1 MDPSSADATPVPH
14 GHRPDGVPARP
25 ASPGPPAGDRY
36 GEETVPAYPAGSRS
50 WPAPPATAPP
60 AHLPPAAGT
69 GRNRDRVSIA
79 VAMALGLGL
88 LVGGG
93 GWAYAT
99 RDAHCDGRTQ
109 WLTVTADPAI
119 APAALAVADRYN
131 DAQRA
136 DGRCAVVKVV
146 AGDSAET
153 VAVLRQGRAVP
164 DVWIP
169 DSTFWI
175 KAAGAGRGGAAQSVA
190 SSPIV
195 FALPQAE
202 ADRYGPV
209 LESRSWAGFGPD
221 RRPRPVAARAQADT
235 KPFRLWIPDPAR
247 TGAGSLALQALWH
260 STAGPRRFAD
270 TLRSVEPLPPGRP
283 LERALGGGDGRA
295 EVAAV
300 PEQHVW
306 RQNRDARDDAD
317 RLAVVHPARR
327 TPALDFPYVS
337 VTRDAGRRRVAA
349 AFLAEL
355 HSSRTVAD
363 LHRAGLRRPLRPG
376 ASRLDGPGLPVVRAA
391 HGRFTRPAPP
401 VLPVA
406 SDRVAG
412 QVQEYWRR
420 IKQGVNAL
428 ALVDQSGPARGPR
441 LGLMLGTLSQG
452 ASLMLDDTE
461 FGIWTLAA
469 RPGGP
474 PRVLAPVRPLAE
486 RRPSGHTHRL
496 AIQEALQGVRPR
508 PGPGTG
514 LYAAITAAHRE
525 VSRRYDE
532 GDLNVVIVLTAGG
545 DGGGA
550 RGDLART
557 RRELAAAF
565 DPRRPVSVIVL
576 SVGAAVPPDLRALA
590 RSTDGGAF
598 TLRDRRQVVRLL
610 RDSDAWRACDDP
622 RCPD

>member
-1 MDPSSADATPVPH
+1 
-14 GHRPDGVPARP
+14 
-25 ASPGPPAGDRY
+25 
-36 GEETVPAYPAGSRS
+36 
-50 WPAPPATAPP
+50 
-60 AHLPPAAGT
+60 
-69 GRNRDRVSIA
+69 
-79 VAMALGLGL
+79 MALGLGL

-109 WLTVTADPAI
+109 WLTVTADPAV

-169 DSTFWI
+169 DSSFWI
-175 KAAGAGRGGAAQSVA
+175 RAAGAGNAGAAPSVA

-195 FALPQAE
+195 FALSQAD
-202 ADRYGPV
+202 ADRHGPV
-209 LESRSWAGFGPD
+209 LENRSWAGFGPD
-221 RRPRPVAARAQADT
+221 RRARPVAERAQAGT
-235 KPFRLWIPDPAR
+235 GPFRLWIPDPAR

-260 STAGPRRFAD
+260 SAAGPRRFAD
-270 TLRSVEPLPPGRP
+270 TLRSVEPLAQGRP
-283 LERALGGGDGRA
+283 LERVLGGGDGRA

-306 RQNRDARDDAD
+306 RQNRDARDDAS

-355 HSSRTVAD
+355 HASRTVAD
-363 LHRAGLRRPLRPG
+363 LHHVGLRRPLRPG
-376 ASRLDGPGLPVVRAA
+376 APRLDGPGLPVVRAA
-391 HGRFTRPAPP
+391 HGRFSRLAPP

-406 SDRVAG
+406 NDRVAG

-496 AIQEALQGVRPR
+496 AMQEALGRVRPR

-550 RGDLART
+550 RGDLERT
-557 RRELAAAF
+557 RRELAASF

-610 RDSDAWRACDDP
+610 QDSDAWRACDDP